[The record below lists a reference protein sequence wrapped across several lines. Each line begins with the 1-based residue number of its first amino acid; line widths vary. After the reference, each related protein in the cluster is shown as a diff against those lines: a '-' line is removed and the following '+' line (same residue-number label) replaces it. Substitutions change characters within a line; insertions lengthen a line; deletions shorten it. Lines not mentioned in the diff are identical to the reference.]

1 MSQQDDFTTT
11 LKTERLNELAFSF
24 KKTGAMVLALELE
37 LFTLID
43 QGHDST
49 AALAEALEL
58 DTEMV
63 ERLVTVCKALELIR
77 EVDGRLENFNDVS
90 RYLVKSKPTYFGG
103 YLIYQ
108 PTSEYDSFKNLA
120 QHYVKPTGSP
130 PKKGSYVTMMEDP
143 DRARRFTE
151 AGYNASLP
159 LAHKLARLFDYS
171 KFNKWLDVAG
181 GSGCYAI
188 AASEKNPELKV
199 TVLDFPNV
207 TAVTREFVAKHQLE
221 NRIDTMNGNFL
232 TTEFPTDCDLI
243 SYITPLQSY
252 VPDEVI
258 GVLKKTYDALLPG
271 GTCLVMDYMLDDD
284 KSGPLDPAFLNL
296 QGLRE
301 GHYTGRVQSG
311 AEFRE
316 FFEAAGFQDVQSE
329 WLMRHQLGF
338 VYGTK
343 AKARAGK

>member
-1 MSQQDDFTTT
+1 MNQHDDFTKT

-24 KKTGAMVLALELE
+24 KKTGAMVLALELG
-37 LFTLID
+37 LFTRID
-43 QGHDST
+43 EGHRTVSEIATVLD
-49 AALAEALEL
+49 L

-63 ERLVTVCKALELIR
+63 ERLVSVCKAMDLVYET
-77 EVDGRLENFNDVS
+77 DGKLDNFDDVS

-108 PTSEYDSFKNLA
+108 PISEYDSFKNLA

-130 PKKGSYVTMMEDP
+130 PQKGSYVTMMEDP

-159 LAHKLARLFDYS
+159 LAHKLAKLFDYS

-188 AASEKNPELKV
+188 AASEKNPDLKV
-199 TVLDFPNV
+199 TILDFPNV
-207 TAVTREFVAKHQLE
+207 TQVTREFVAKHQLE
-221 NRIDTMNGNFL
+221 NRIDTMNGNFFS
-232 TTEFPTDCDLI
+232 TEFPTDCDLI

-296 QGLRE
+296 QGLNR

-311 AEFRE
+311 AEFKD
-316 FFEAAGFQDVQSE
+316 FFETAGFQNVQTQ

-338 VYGTK
+338 VFGTK
-343 AKARAGK
+343 AKAQVE